1 MKIQTGD
8 TQEPT
13 LDDSVVYVSS
23 ALKQMF
29 DTIPKEGWKVLVRGF
44 RRNLRSRI
52 LGLQGE
58 ELIKLQGKLE
68 FVNELE
74 NFFEFKK

>member
-1 MKIQTGD
+1 
-8 TQEPT
+8 
-13 LDDSVVYVSS
+13 
-23 ALKQMF
+23 
-29 DTIPKEGWKVLVRGF
+29 VLGRGL